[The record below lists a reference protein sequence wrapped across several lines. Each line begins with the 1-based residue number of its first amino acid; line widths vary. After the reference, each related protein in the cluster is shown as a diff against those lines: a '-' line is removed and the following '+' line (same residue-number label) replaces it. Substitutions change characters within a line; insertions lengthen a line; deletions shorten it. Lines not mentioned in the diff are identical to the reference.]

1 MATRSN
7 TNYVGGDDV
16 SFAPLYQGMISFL
29 NKNQARIDQQNKLE
43 AQRQQKVVDDVN
55 KTVGSINQNGL
66 LPVDLPDYEKLYDKV
81 KQTAFKVQA
90 NGARPEDVM
99 ALQQAKNEIM
109 NFVGLSKERGRTD
122 LSTWNSVS
130 GRLQDYDDKGA
141 SDYFKKRLETPTNQL
156 TDRIP
161 DYSSF
166 RRLGDQAKASADLEA
181 EIKRVN
187 DSVLPTIKTTRTG
200 LGGRDYRLDTVST
213 FQIPEQEAL
222 IMIDQLYRGN
232 NNFKQTLDRLYPD
245 VGYLERI
252 ENYYTENQDR
262 FLRKSLKSEAK
273 ATPVIRVKVGDKDK
287 DEADYVVENYPI
299 AKRGNETVIL
309 PRFMQFN
316 QPQTISGVI
325 TGINPETGQTEEI
338 QGTTKTVVTG
348 VGVDQSRRKIMAID
362 NDGEPLIVDQ
372 ERYINRAGMSE
383 PKRKSVEK
391 ANKAF
396 DEYIRS
402 SQSNSVTS
410 PQTYKAKTAVKGR

>member
-29 NKNQARIDQQNKLE
+29 NKNQSRIDQQNKIE
-43 AQRQQKVVDDVN
+43 AQRKQKVLDDVN
-55 KTVGSINQNGL
+55 KIVGGINQNGL
-66 LPVDLPDYEKLYDKV
+66 LPVDLPDYEKLYDNV
-81 KQTAFKVQA
+81 KQASFRVQQ
-90 NGARPEDVM
+90 NGYRPEDVM
-99 ALQQAKNEIM
+99 AVQQAKNELM
-109 NFVGLSKERGRTD
+109 NFVNLSKERGRTD
-122 LSTWNSVS
+122 LQTWNSVS
-130 GRLQDYDDKGA
+130 TKLQDYDDKGA
-141 SDYFKKRLETPTNQL
+141 SDYFKKRMETPTAQL

-161 DYSSF
+161 DFSQF

-187 DSVLPTIKTTRTG
+187 DSVLPSIKTNRTN

-213 FQIPEQEAL
+213 WQIPEEGAL
-222 IMIDQLYRGN
+222 TIIDQLYQGN
-232 NNFKQTLDRLYPD
+232 NNFRQTLDRLYGD
-245 VGYLERI
+245 VPYEQKKLA
-252 ENYYTENQDR
+252 YYQANADR
-262 FLRKSLKSEAK
+262 FSRQTLKSEAK
-273 ATPVIRVKVGDKDK
+273 STPIVKVSVGDKNK

-299 AKRGNETVIL
+299 AQRGNQMVNL

-325 TGINPETGQTEEI
+325 TGINPETGRSETI

-348 VGVDQSRRKIMAID
+348 VGVDQQGRKIMTID

-372 ERYINRAGMSE
+372 SRYINRAGMSA
-383 PKRKSVEK
+383 PKRKAVEK
-391 ANKAF
+391 ANKNF

-402 SQSNSVTS
+402 SQSNSVNS

>member
-43 AQRQQKVVDDVN
+43 AQRQQKVLEDVN
-55 KTVGSINQNGL
+55 KVVGSINQNGL

-81 KQTAFKVQA
+81 KQAAFKVQA
-90 NGARPEDVM
+90 NGSRPEDMM
-99 ALQQAKNEIM
+99 ALQQAKNEVM

-130 GRLQDYDDKGA
+130 GKLQDYDDKAA
-141 SDYFKKRLETPTNQL
+141 SEYFKKRIQTPTTQL

-161 DYSSF
+161 DFSNF

-187 DSVLPTIKTTRTG
+187 DSVLPSVKTSRTG

-213 FQIPEQEAL
+213 WEIPQEGAL
-222 IMIDQLYRGN
+222 TLIDQLYQGN
-232 NNFKQTLDRLYPD
+232 NNFRQTLDRIYPD
-245 VGYLERI
+245 MSYDEKKVA
-252 ENYYTENQDR
+252 YYQANQDR
-262 FLRKSLKSEAK
+262 FLRKTLKSEAK

-299 AKRGNETVIL
+299 AQRGNQTVNL

-325 TGINPETGQTEEI
+325 TGTNPETGQSEQI

-348 VGVDQSRRKIMAID
+348 VGVDQSGRKVMTID

-372 ERYINRAGMSE
+372 ERYINRAGMSA
-383 PKRKSVEK
+383 PKRKAVER
-391 ANKAF
+391 ANKTF

-402 SQSNSVTS
+402 SQSNNVNS
-410 PQTYKAKTAVKGR
+410 PQSYKAKTAVKGR